1 VGVTAADPKRADAR
15 PQCCAPPQTRCH
27 EDRPAP
33 VDRLTVPRRDGKSVG
48 SVQAITPAGV
58 DLAATTG
65 TYLLLLSNPRTAPI
79 TIGKRLRLTLDE
91 GCYLYVGSAFGPG
104 GLDARLRRHQRG
116 DGRRHWHVD
125 YLRAA
130 TTFVGAIVDRGGERR
145 EHQWAA
151 ELEACGKYAAI
162 AGFGCSDCRCPTHL
176 FHAACAP
183 GSLADLLSGAPRWWR
198 PPR

>member
-1 VGVTAADPKRADAR
+1 VLIAVPHTQRHEGRLAPDDQLTAR
-15 PQCCAPPQTRCH
+15 
-27 EDRPAP
+27 
-33 VDRLTVPRRDGKSVG
+33 RRDRGSVG
-48 SVQAITPAGV
+48 SVRATPPAGI

-65 TYLLLLSNPRTAPI
+65 TYVLVLSSPRAARI
-79 TIGKRLRLTLDE
+79 AVGRRLRVTLDE

-116 DGRRHWHVD
+116 DGQRHWHVD

-151 ELEACGKYAAI
+151 ELEACGEYATI
-162 AGFGCSDCRCPTHL
+162 AGFGSSDCRCTTHL
-176 FHAACAP
+176 FHAPSAP
-183 GSLADLLSGAPRWWR
+183 ASLADLLSGAPRWWR
-198 PPR
+198 PEAVAATE